1 MYLSYLVVIVKTFS
15 KHILMLNHVKSCSIV
30 SLQLYFSTIVPSSG
44 DLMKVLTIYEM
55 SNDKAQTMGH
65 NNVMIDVW
73 NNIYN
78 ILKYVFFEK
87 FCGGSENMNTQRCWQ
102 INRQADMS
110 SVGNDGLS
118 PQ

>member
-1 MYLSYLVVIVKTFS
+1 
-15 KHILMLNHVKSCSIV
+15 
-30 SLQLYFSTIVPSSG
+30 
-44 DLMKVLTIYEM
+44 
-55 SNDKAQTMGH
+55 
-65 NNVMIDVW
+65 MIDVW

-87 FCGGSENMNTQRCWQ
+87 FSGGSENMNTQRHWQ

-110 SVGNDGLS
+110 SGGNDGLS